1 MVQIYRKK
9 WQKNFLA
16 SLLGY
21 LRDSIILI
29 LPVKHIHP
37 SLTRLLYGTDV
48 HFAFL
53 VHPRAYQDIFISSP
67 FLKPLQ
73 FILRKKN
80 AARFFFGAAPFVLN
94 KVHSLQ
100 GVHGLVVALM
110 TMPELMFGQR
120 REAEKR
126 LVAALKL
133 ISKIG
138 GPGTVVGLGGWWPMV
153 TQRGLSIK
161 EHAEK
166 LGLRVTNGHCGTLAS
181 IYLTIEKIAR
191 IGKIEK
197 GSLCIAII
205 GVGKMG
211 TNVAR
216 ALNGRVKRLILID
229 IQEPNLK
236 KIKRSL
242 EEAGSGTVVDIV
254 ISNPESIGSLKEIL
268 KDCQIGVCATSSL
281 RNLLKLRD
289 LPYGFI
295 AIDDSRPEALPRD
308 PKNERIVL
316 EGGLLK
322 IIGAAIDYDFGFGQD
337 DNVFGC
343 LGEAFLLAL
352 DKERKLKPTLGDV
365 DMENFFKVLDFCC
378 AHGVTAGDLKSSDA
392 FVSDAE
398 IAEAFE
404 RRKYPLL
411 EKSAH
416 A

>member
-1 MVQIYRKK
+1 MVQIYRRK
-9 WQKNFLA
+9 WQKGFFS

-21 LRDSIILI
+21 LRDSIVLF
-29 LPVKHIHP
+29 LPIKKLPSFFVKI
-37 SLTRLLYGTDV
+37 LYGEPI

-73 FILRKKN
+73 FLFRKKS
-80 AARFFFGAAPFVLN
+80 AIGAFFGANPFVLN

-100 GVHGLVVALM
+100 GINGLVVALM
-110 TMPELMFGQR
+110 TMPELMFEKR
-120 REAEKR
+120 KKAEKR
-126 LVAALKL
+126 LLAALKL

-166 LGLRVTNGHCGTLAS
+166 MGLLVTNGHCGTLAS
-181 IYLTIEKIAR
+181 IYLTIEKVAR
-191 IGKIEK
+191 IGKLEK
-197 GSLCIAII
+197 GDLCIAII

-216 ALNGRVKRLILID
+216 ALNGRVKKMILID
-229 IQEPNLK
+229 INEANLK

-242 EEAGSGTVVDIV
+242 EGQNPKTLIDVIV
-254 ISNPESIGSLKEIL
+254 SNPENMNALKEML
-268 KDCQIGVCATSSL
+268 RDCHIGVCATSSL

-322 IIGAAIDYDFGFGQD
+322 ICGATIDYDFGFGKD

-352 DKERKLKPTLGDV
+352 DRQQKLKPTLGDV

-378 AHGVTAGDLKSSDA
+378 ANGVTAGDLKSSD
-392 FVSDAE
+392 VS
-398 IAEAFE
+398 IAEADIEAAFE
-404 RRKYPLL
+404 RRKYFKP
-411 EKSAH
+411 EETAH
-416 A
+416 D

>member
-1 MVQIYRKK
+1 MT
-9 WQKNFLA
+9 

-21 LRDSIILI
+21 IRDSIILF
-29 LPVKHIHP
+29 LPIKRIP
-37 SLTRLLYGTDV
+37 SFLTKLLYGTHV

-73 FILRKKN
+73 FLLRKKN
-80 AARFFFGAAPFVLN
+80 AIRFFFDATPFVLN

-100 GVHGLVVALM
+100 GVNGLVVALM
-110 TMPELMFGQR
+110 TMPELMFER
-120 REAEKR
+120 RKDSEKR

-138 GPGTVVGLGGWWPMV
+138 SVGTVVGLGGWWPMV
-153 TQRGLSIK
+153 TRRGLSIK
-161 EHAEK
+161 EQAEK
-166 LGLRVTNGHCGTLAS
+166 LGLLVTNGHCGTLAS
-181 IYLTIEKIAR
+181 IYLTIEKVAR
-191 IGKIEK
+191 IGKLEK
-197 GSLCIAII
+197 RDLCIAVI

-216 ALNGRVKRLILID
+216 ALNNKVKKLILID
-229 IQEPNLK
+229 LNESNLK

-242 EEAGSGTVVDIV
+242 EGHNNKTSIDIV
-254 ISNPESIGSLKEIL
+254 VSNSENVSSLKEIL
-268 KDCQIGVCATSSL
+268 KDCHIGVCATSSL

-289 LPYGFI
+289 LPDGFI

-322 IIGAAIDYDFGFGQD
+322 INGATIDYDFGFGQD

-343 LGEAFLLAL
+343 LGETFLLAL
-352 DKERKLKPTLGDV
+352 DKQQKLKPTLGDV

-378 AHGVTAGDLKSSDA
+378 ANGVTVGDLKSSDA
-392 FVSDAE
+392 S
-398 IAEAFE
+398 IGEADIEAAFKK
-404 RRKYPLL
+404 RKYSQS
-411 EKSAH
+411 EKAVH
-416 A
+416 D